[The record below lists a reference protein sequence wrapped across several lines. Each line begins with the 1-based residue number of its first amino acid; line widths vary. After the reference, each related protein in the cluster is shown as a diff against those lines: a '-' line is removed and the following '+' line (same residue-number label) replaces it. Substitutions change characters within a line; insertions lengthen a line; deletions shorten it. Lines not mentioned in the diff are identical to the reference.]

1 SPPPMRKP
9 HRSQGPGP
17 VRKRSMSGRSSCCSL
32 LCNEDTTVHSDRS
45 IRVDSTGAAAVQQD
59 RPDDRPGNEKGPL
72 RGLFVVQRDAQTW
85 EALAAATSLMDSLM
99 RPRLSTSSTST
110 STIWPS

>member
-1 SPPPMRKP
+1 
-9 HRSQGPGP
+9 
-17 VRKRSMSGRSSCCSL
+17 
-32 LCNEDTTVHSDRS
+32 VHSDRS

-110 STIWPS
+110 STIWPSCSTSVTFSTR